1 MAEKNKSG
9 VNPSRDQLINLLDLY
24 NSGRDEDAEKVALKL
39 AQEFPKNQLS
49 HRVLGAI
56 LGKKG
61 QYVEAQVALSRALEI
76 GPRKAEMHSDLGVI
90 LNKLGR
96 FQEAEINFKQAINLE
111 PDAVNAHLN
120 FGNFLQE
127 VGRYE
132 EAVASYMKT
141 ILLSPDLAAAHNN
154 MGAALHDLD
163 KFEEAEK
170 KFKHAITLKPDYI
183 EAHGNLG
190 RTLRKLEKYEEAI
203 YHYDLVPSPNAVSQ
217 SLECLYIGENHYEFD
232 KRLRA
237 ISEGECKNIRLAAVS
252 AFVAHQMKKTDP
264 YPFCT
269 NPLDFILKKN
279 LNDYGNSSPAL
290 LDEIV
295 QEANKRQLIWES
307 RTTKFGFQGSNDFFE
322 NCTENTDHL
331 QSAALKAIDEYY
343 NKFRSEKNVFIQSW
357 PEKHKIK
364 GWYNRLLK
372 NGYQRSHIHAG
383 GWLSGVIYLK
393 TIDTLHN
400 DEGAIEFGLH
410 GYGLPILDKNYPR
423 KLYKPKSGDIILFP
437 SSLFHRTLPFV
448 QDTERC
454 VVAFDLMPT

>member
-1 MAEKNKSG
+1 
-9 VNPSRDQLINLLDLY
+9 
-24 NSGRDEDAEKVALKL
+24 
-39 AQEFPKNQLS
+39 
-49 HRVLGAI
+49 
-56 LGKKG
+56 
-61 QYVEAQVALSRALEI
+61 
-76 GPRKAEMHSDLGVI
+76 
-90 LNKLGR
+90 
-96 FQEAEINFKQAINLE
+96 
-111 PDAVNAHLN
+111 
-120 FGNFLQE
+120 
-127 VGRYE
+127 
-132 EAVASYMKT
+132 
-141 ILLSPDLAAAHNN
+141 
-154 MGAALHDLD
+154 
-163 KFEEAEK
+163 
-170 KFKHAITLKPDYI
+170 
-183 EAHGNLG
+183 
-190 RTLRKLEKYEEAI
+190 
-203 YHYDLVPSPNAVSQ
+203 
-217 SLECLYIGENHYEFD
+217 
-232 KRLRA
+232 
-237 ISEGECKNIRLAAVS
+237 
-252 AFVAHQMKKTDP
+252 MKKTDP

-290 LDEIV
+290 MDEIV
-295 QEANKRQLIWES
+295 QEANKLQLIWES

-372 NGYQRSHIHAG
+372 NGYQSSHIHAG